1 MTEICLNAA
10 HWHDKD
16 DFYNALLPALGAP
29 PWHGHNLDALN
40 DTIGGDDINDVKLPF
55 HIRIVNIAA
64 LPPEMLAVLKEI
76 DEPITDLRN
85 RHGKEVSVTFLS
97 HGPMHL

>member
-10 HWHDKD
+10 DWHDED
-16 DFYNALLPALGAP
+16 DFYNGLLPALGAP
-29 PWHGHNLDALN
+29 LWHGHNLDALN

-64 LPPEMLAVLKEI
+64 LSSEMLAFLKEV
-76 DEPITDLRN
+76 DELITDLRT
-85 RHGKEVSVTFLS
+85 HDGKEVSLTFFP
-97 HGPMHL
+97 HGP